1 MQGNPMLQM
10 LNQSRPLNNNNGL
23 MNMIAAFKNSPNPQ
37 AMINN
42 MIAQNPQVTGLINQ
56 YGGDPKSAFYAL
68 AQQRGIN
75 PNDILNMLK

>member
-10 LNQSRPLNNNNGL
+10 LNQSRPLNNNL
-23 MNMIAAFKNSPNPQ
+23 MNMIVAIKNSPNPQ
-37 AMINN
+37 VMLNN
-42 MIAQNPQVTGLINQ
+42 MLTQNPQVTGLINQ
-56 YGGDPKSAFYAL
+56 YGGDPKSAFYAI